1 MIEILFYVLPIFA
14 LLLVGELF
22 LKKAFIFLIS
32 KNKPD
37 EAQEEKI
44 VTYPLA

>member
-1 MIEILFYVLPIFA
+1 MIEVLFYVLPIFV
-14 LLLVGELF
+14 LLFIGELF

-37 EAQEEKI
+37 EAQEEKV